1 MEKVYKNHNIY
12 HYAWIIVLICAVVQM
27 VGAAIR
33 IGFGVLVDPLVEIFG
48 WSAGSIGLAYALMSI
63 VTAFSSPIAGYLCF
77 KIGCKKTMVWGSIL
91 FLIGMIW
98 ISQISQI
105 WELYLSYGLVFG
117 VAQSFLLVPAV
128 PIVSNWFDKYLGLGT
143 GLMMGAWSLGP
154 AISVQVLA
162 IFFEIY
168 GWRDSF
174 IIIGIS
180 GTLMLFLFLYF
191 LKDTPEEMKKF
202 PYGFSRKMENK
213 KNKKFSVTDQNN
225 IQKLIYKK
233 NEFWN
238 LINIHFLGCVSH
250 SIILVGI
257 IPMGINAGL
266 SSLSAAGILTTL
278 SIVSIISRIITP
290 IIADKYGSKPIMFF
304 SLFGQGIGV
313 LMLLNAT
320 ETWEF
325 YTFAVLWAIPYGG
338 EGAAFPIIN
347 RQYFGKFPIGTT
359 YGWQVFGAGIGM
371 ALGGILPG
379 IIFDLYKNYNLA
391 IILSALFSIFASI
404 IILFLKNTK
413 KEIIPSWN

>member
-1 MEKVYKNHNIY
+1 MKKNVKRKESILSIREKKLAYSLILPTMILVLSIVIIPLLANFWISFKPISLGDLRPPKLILKESVKSKLSPTNDFAKIQYRYRNSSLKYELNQVAFSDLIPKGINVTKIKSQHDCKIEKNK
-12 HYAWIIVLICAVVQM
+12 LICKLGKIKPKA
-27 VGAAIR
+27 
-33 IGFGVLVDPLVEIFG
+33 FG
-48 WSAGSIGLAYALMSI
+48 
-63 VTAFSSPIAGYLCF
+63 
-77 KIGCKKTMVWGSIL
+77 KIIL
-91 FLIGMIW
+91 TI
-98 ISQISQI
+98 
-105 WELYLSYGLVFG
+105 
-117 VAQSFLLVPAV
+117 
-128 PIVSNWFDKYLGLGT
+128 
-143 GLMMGAWSLGP
+143 
-154 AISVQVLA
+154 
-162 IFFEIY
+162 
-168 GWRDSF
+168 
-174 IIIGIS
+174 
-180 GTLMLFLFLYF
+180 
-191 LKDTPEEMKKF
+191 
-202 PYGFSRKMENK
+202 
-213 KNKKFSVTDQNN
+213 
-225 IQKLIYKK
+225 KK

-278 SIVSIISRIITP
+278 SVISIFSRIITP

-313 LMLLNAT
+313 LILLNAT
-320 ETWEF
+320 EAWEF

-359 YGWQVFGAGIGM
+359 YGWQIFGAGLGM

-379 IIFDLYKNYNLA
+379 IIFDLNKSYNLA

-413 KEIIPSWN
+413 KEIIPT

>member
-1 MEKVYKNHNIY
+1 MKKIIKNHNIY
-12 HYAWIIVLICAVVQM
+12 HYAWVIVLICAVVQM

-48 WSAGSIGLAYALMSI
+48 WSSGSIGLAYALMSI
-63 VTAFSSPIAGYLCF
+63 ITALTSPIAGFLCF
-77 KIGCKKTMVWGSIL
+77 KIGCKKTMIWGTIL
-91 FLIGMIW
+91 FFIGMIW

-105 WELYLSYGLVFG
+105 WELYVSYGLVFG

-154 AISVQVLA
+154 AISVQILA

-174 IIIGIS
+174 IIIGIT
-180 GTLMLFLFLYF
+180 GTIVLLTFLFF
-191 LKDTPEEMKKF
+191 LKDTPNEIKKF
-202 PYGFSRKMENK
+202 PYGFSVKK
-213 KNKKFSVTDQNN
+213 KNKKDRNFSLLEQKN
-225 IQKLIYKK
+225 IQRLIYKK

-278 SIVSIISRIITP
+278 SVISIFSRIITP

-313 LMLLNAT
+313 LILLNAT
-320 ETWEF
+320 EAWEF

-359 YGWQVFGAGIGM
+359 YGWQIFGAGLGM

-379 IIFDLYKNYNLA
+379 IIFDLNKSYNLA

-413 KEIIPSWN
+413 KEIIPT

>member
-1 MEKVYKNHNIY
+1 MEKILKNHNIY

-48 WSAGSIGLAYALMSI
+48 WSPGSIGLAYALMSI
-63 VTAFSSPIAGYLCF
+63 ITAFSSPIAGLLCF
-77 KIGCKKTMVWGSIL
+77 KIGCKKTMIWGTIL
-91 FLIGMIW
+91 FFIGMIW

-105 WELYLSYGLVFG
+105 WELYVSYGLVFG
-117 VAQSFLLVPAV
+117 VAQAFLLVPAV

-154 AISVQVLA
+154 AISVQILA
-162 IFFEIY
+162 IFFETY
-168 GWRDSF
+168 GWRNSF
-174 IIIGIS
+174 IIIGIT
-180 GTLMLFLFLYF
+180 GTLVLLIFLFF
-191 LKDTPEEMKKF
+191 LKDTPHEIKKL
-202 PYGFSRKMENK
+202 PYGFSK
-213 KNKKFSVTDQNN
+213 KNKNINDRNFSLLEQKN
-225 IQKLIYKK
+225 IQRLIYKK

-278 SIVSIISRIITP
+278 SVISIISRVITP

-313 LMLLNAT
+313 LILLDAT
-320 ETWEF
+320 QTWEF

-359 YGWQVFGAGIGM
+359 YGWQVFGAGLGM

-379 IIFDLYKNYNLA
+379 IIYDLNNNYNLA

-413 KEIIPSWN
+413 KEIIPT

>member
-1 MEKVYKNHNIY
+1 MEKILKNHNIY

-48 WSAGSIGLAYALMSI
+48 WSSGSIGLAYALMSI
-63 VTAFSSPIAGYLCF
+63 ITAFSSPIAGLLCF
-77 KIGCKKTMVWGSIL
+77 KIGCKKTMIWGTIL
-91 FLIGMIW
+91 FFIGMIW

-105 WELYLSYGLVFG
+105 WELYISYGLVFG
-117 VAQSFLLVPAV
+117 VAQAFLLVPAV

-154 AISVQVLA
+154 AISVQILA

-174 IIIGIS
+174 IIIGIT
-180 GTLMLFLFLYF
+180 GTLVLLIFLFF
-191 LKDTPEEMKKF
+191 LKDTPEEIKKL
-202 PYGFSRKMENK
+202 PYGFFEK
-213 KNKKFSVTDQNN
+213 KKSIKNRNFSLLEQKN
-225 IQKLIYKK
+225 IQRLIYKK

-266 SSLSAAGILTTL
+266 SSLTAAGLLTTL
-278 SIVSIISRIITP
+278 SIISIISRVITP

-304 SLFGQGIGV
+304 SLFGQGVGV
-313 LMLLNAT
+313 LILLNAT
-320 ETWEF
+320 QIWEF

-359 YGWQVFGAGIGM
+359 YGWQVFGAGLGM

-379 IIFDLYKNYNLA
+379 IIYDLNNSYNLA

-413 KEIIPSWN
+413 KEIIPT

>member
-1 MEKVYKNHNIY
+1 MEKTYKNHNIY

-48 WSAGSIGLAYALMSI
+48 WSTGSIGLAYALMSI
-63 VTAFSSPIAGYLCF
+63 VTAFTSPIAGYLCF
-77 KIGCKKTMVWGSIL
+77 KIGCKKTMIYGTIL
-91 FLIGMIW
+91 FFIGMIW

-105 WELYLSYGLVFG
+105 WELYISYGLIFG

-154 AISVQVLA
+154 AISVQILA

-174 IIIGIS
+174 IIIGVT
-180 GTLMLFLFLYF
+180 GTLVLLLFLYF
-191 LKDTPEEMKKF
+191 LKDTPEEIKKF
-202 PYGFSRKMENK
+202 PYGFSVKNINK
-213 KNKKFSVTDQNN
+213 KNRNFSITEQKN

-278 SIVSIISRIITP
+278 SVISIISRIITP

-313 LMLLNAT
+313 LILLNAT
-320 ETWEF
+320 EAWQF

-379 IIFDLYKNYNLA
+379 IIFDLNNNYNLA
-391 IILSALFSIFASI
+391 IILSAIFSIFASL

-413 KEIIPSWN
+413 KEIIPT

>member
-1 MEKVYKNHNIY
+1 MEKILKNHNIY

-48 WSAGSIGLAYALMSI
+48 WSPGSIGLAYALMSI
-63 VTAFSSPIAGYLCF
+63 ITAFSSPIAGLLCF
-77 KIGCKKTMVWGSIL
+77 KIGCKKTMIWGTIL
-91 FLIGMIW
+91 FFIGMIW

-105 WELYLSYGLVFG
+105 WELYVSYGLVFG
-117 VAQSFLLVPAV
+117 VAQAFLLVPAV

-154 AISVQVLA
+154 AISVQILA
-162 IFFEIY
+162 IFFETY
-168 GWRDSF
+168 GWRNSF
-174 IIIGIS
+174 IIIGIT
-180 GTLMLFLFLYF
+180 GTLVLLIFLFF
-191 LKDTPEEMKKF
+191 LKDTPHEIKKL
-202 PYGFSRKMENK
+202 PYGFSKKK
-213 KNKKFSVTDQNN
+213 KNINDRNFSLLEQKN
-225 IQKLIYKK
+225 IQRLIYKK

-278 SIVSIISRIITP
+278 SVISIISRVITP

-313 LMLLNAT
+313 LILLDAT
-320 ETWEF
+320 QTWEF

-359 YGWQVFGAGIGM
+359 YGWQVFGAGLGM

-379 IIFDLYKNYNLA
+379 IIYDLNNNYNLA

-413 KEIIPSWN
+413 KEIIPT

>member
-1 MEKVYKNHNIY
+1 MEKILKNHNIY
-12 HYAWIIVLICAVVQM
+12 HYAWIIVIICAVVQM

-48 WSAGSIGLAYALMSI
+48 WSSGSIGLAYALMSI
-63 VTAFSSPIAGYLCF
+63 ITAFSSPIAGLLCF
-77 KIGCKKTMVWGSIL
+77 KIGCKKTMIWGTIL
-91 FLIGMIW
+91 FFIGMIW

-105 WELYLSYGLVFG
+105 WELYISYGLVFG
-117 VAQSFLLVPAV
+117 VAQAFLLVPAV

-154 AISVQVLA
+154 AISVQILA

-174 IIIGIS
+174 IIIGIT
-180 GTLMLFLFLYF
+180 GTLVLLIFLFF
-191 LKDTPEEMKKF
+191 LKDTPEEIKKL
-202 PYGFSRKMENK
+202 PYGFFEK
-213 KNKKFSVTDQNN
+213 KKSIKNRNFSLLEQKN
-225 IQKLIYKK
+225 IQRLIYKK

-266 SSLSAAGILTTL
+266 SSLTAAGLLTTL
-278 SIVSIISRIITP
+278 SIISIISRVITP

-313 LMLLNAT
+313 LILLNAT
-320 ETWEF
+320 QIWEF

-359 YGWQVFGAGIGM
+359 YGWQVFGAGLGM

-379 IIFDLYKNYNLA
+379 IIYDLNNSYNLA

-413 KEIIPSWN
+413 KEIIPT

>member
-1 MEKVYKNHNIY
+1 MEKTYKNHNIY

-48 WSAGSIGLAYALMSI
+48 WSTGSIGLAYALMSI
-63 VTAFSSPIAGYLCF
+63 VTAFTSPIAGYLCI
-77 KIGCKKTMVWGSIL
+77 KIGCKKTMIWGTIL
-91 FLIGMIW
+91 FFIGMIW

-105 WELYLSYGLVFG
+105 WELYISYGLIFG

-154 AISVQVLA
+154 AISVQILA

-174 IIIGIS
+174 IIIGVA
-180 GTLMLFLFLYF
+180 GTLVLLLFLFF
-191 LKDTPEEMKKF
+191 LKDTPEEIKKF
-202 PYGFSRKMENK
+202 PYGFSVENINK
-213 KNKKFSVTDQNN
+213 KNRIFSITEQKN

-278 SIVSIISRIITP
+278 SVISIISRIITP

-313 LMLLNAT
+313 LILLNAT
-320 ETWEF
+320 EAWQF

-379 IIFDLYKNYNLA
+379 IIFDLNNNYNLA
-391 IILSALFSIFASI
+391 IILSAIFSIFASI

-413 KEIIPSWN
+413 KEIIHT